1 MKSSL
6 LTIIRLAVLAPA
18 FFLTACGGDEEGPST
33 PALTCVQLT
42 DSSAIGT
49 VSLQYDTQ
57 NRLVRYNFDTLNTT
71 FTYQGDSIFYSLNS
85 DTLQY
90 KEVLYKSGSQWSKSV
105 QRVFLNSQAFG
116 EVQSVITFIPTYN
129 NGNITQIARSVESKV
144 ILNGVPLSGPTQIS
158 TVVFNRNADGNITRI
173 EIRENGNIKNFDYTY
188 SNETIGT
195 NNVGLYA
202 TSLSE
207 VLQGGIIPL
216 FLGYLK
222 PFNKMPLTFTT
233 PDGNKTYSNWKKDA
247 NGNLTNYRVVGTG
260 DYEEETGN
268 VKSTF
273 SCK

>member
-1 MKSSL
+1 MKKSL
-6 LTIIRLAVLAPA
+6 LTIIRIALLAPA
-18 FFLTACGGDEEGPST
+18 FFLTACGDDEEGPST
-33 PALTCVQLT
+33 PSKTCVQLT

-49 VSLQYDTQ
+49 VNLQYDSQ
-57 NRLVRYNFDTLNTT
+57 DRLVRYNFDTLNTT

-116 EVQSVITFIPTYN
+116 EVQSVITFTPTYN